1 MFAIRRF
8 TLKMVHETGKN
19 STKSINSFS
28 TTAQIV
34 PDDSKSSNAAAR
46 FSYEVRLVIRF
57 RKSALLKSCLKI
69 SELSTI

>member
-34 PDDSKSSNAAAR
+34 PNDSKSSNAAASY
-46 FSYEVRLVIRF
+46 SYEVSLVFRF
-57 RKSALLKSCLKI
+57 RKSALLKSLFKI
-69 SELSTI
+69 SELSKI